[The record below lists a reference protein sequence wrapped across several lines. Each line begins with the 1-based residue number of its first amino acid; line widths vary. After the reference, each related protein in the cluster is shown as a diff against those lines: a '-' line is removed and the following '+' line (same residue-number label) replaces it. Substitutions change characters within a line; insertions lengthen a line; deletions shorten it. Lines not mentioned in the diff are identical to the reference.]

1 MAGAPC
7 PLTSLGHPPATPIG
21 PQSSG
26 DISAPAAPAA
36 VREGQQGSY
45 DSEPAASVAAGQ
57 GQLGSYV
64 SKPAIAAIEAPGAT
78 YDAASS
84 LASSPPPPPPPPATF
99 AAATLLPEAPST
111 NLLLAGSDASL
122 HPPPPPPSAAAA
134 VPAALPEAPSIDLLL
149 GSDCTCL
156 LLHIHHSGIPPVLK
170 KLLESGSVR
179 KAGLNITGDAHK
191 LRTDFGLE
199 LGGLVELGSLANER
213 CMVQVEGI
221 SLVLAGERQTPDY
234 L

>member
-1 MAGAPC
+1 M
-7 PLTSLGHPPATPIG
+7 
-21 PQSSG
+21 
-26 DISAPAAPAA
+26 PAAPAA
-36 VREGQQGSY
+36 ATEGQKGSYGSEPAASATAGEGQQGSY
-45 DSEPAASVAAGQ
+45 YGSEPAAPSIASVLASTSASEGGDAAQTQSAG
-57 GQLGSYV
+57 GGGG
-64 SKPAIAAIEAPGAT
+64 AAIEVPGAT
-78 YDAASS
+78 DADESPS
-84 LASSPPPPPPPPATF
+84 LAPSHPPPQPPPSGTF
-99 AAATLLPEAPST
+99 AAATLPEAPST
-111 NLLLAGSDASL
+111 NLLLAGSEASL

-134 VPAALPEAPSIDLLL
+134 VPATLPEAPSIDLLL

-221 SLVLAGERQTPDY
+221 SLVLTLPPG
-234 L
+234 